1 MTDEMYEAFRRVY
14 WGTQHP
20 NFRTKEKVK
29 MAFRAALLAEIV
41 EQDRDLLDKLA
52 ET

>member
-20 NFRTKEKVK
+20 NFETMQKVK
-29 MAFRAALLAEIV
+29 LAFTAALLAEIV

-52 ET
+52 QT